1 MGRLSL
7 GLIMLVGLFAG
18 RAHAQVNVAQ
28 PIADRLRDGTIA
40 VNDVAFQGTDV
51 RWGRATALIEASPD
65 VVMRIVTDYAR
76 YAEFLPH
83 FHVSR
88 VLSQRGTSALV
99 YFEAVVIHNT
109 TTLWSQ
115 MRIRP
120 RPDAGTTHV
129 IEANMDRGNVDRM
142 AARWEVTP
150 VDNNQHC
157 LVTFQFIIEPD
168 VPFPDAIITDQNLR
182 AARRTLESLRT
193 RVTLPQF
200 ASAAPAAAAPTAA
213 VAPAASPTPATPPAA
228 AHAPAQRPAAPPPAA
243 PES

>member
-1 MGRLSL
+1 MRRLGTCLVLLL
-7 GLIMLVGLFAG
+7 GLYST
-18 RAHAQVNVAQ
+18 RAQAQVNVAQ
-28 PIADRLRDGTIA
+28 TVADRLRDGTIT
-40 VNDVAFQGTDV
+40 VSDVPYDGTDV
-51 RWGRATALIEASPD
+51 RWGRATALIDARPD

-83 FHVSR
+83 FRVSR

-99 YFEAVVIHNT
+99 YLEAVVIHNT

-120 RPDAGTTHV
+120 RPDVGPTHV

-150 VDNNQHC
+150 VDNGQRTI
-157 LVTFQFIIEPD
+157 VTFQFIIEPD

-193 RVTLPQF
+193 RVILPEFVAQP
-200 ASAAPAAAAPTAA
+200 AIGPSPSAAALAAPSG
-213 VAPAASPTPATPPAA
+213 PAGS
-228 AHAPAQRPAAPPPAA
+228 
-243 PES
+243 